1 MKRKHLAALAVAGAA
16 AVGLGIHSAGATTLP
31 MSGTFRTVATRSS
44 FPGSW
49 NLTGTL
55 TVSNL
60 SAPFGS
66 NPPFTAPITVTC
78 NLETREAGSL
88 TWTPVD
94 TDHVFIAGGLQS
106 GQDVIDLEANV
117 EATSRF
123 NVRVSC
129 NSAGFPSSEPTV
141 VGGAAIA
148 IAPN

>member
-16 AVGLGIHSAGATTLP
+16 AVGLGILPAGATTLP
-31 MSGTFRTVATRSS
+31 MSGAFRTVASKSS

-60 SAPFGS
+60 TAPFGT
-66 NPPFTAPITVTC
+66 NPPLSAPITVTC
-78 NLETREAGSL
+78 NLDTREAGST
-88 TWTPVD
+88 TWTRVD

-117 EATSRF
+117 EATTRF

-129 NSAGFPSSEPTV
+129 NSAATPFSEPTV

-148 IAPN
+148 IVPN